1 MLFRIL
7 KLLGLDVPAQLEAVK
22 ASLELRVEQAVS
34 QGKRLAQKAAVIF
47 ALYAL
52 AGMTGVLAVGIGLI
66 GLYRW
71 ASQEWGADT
80 SLAIIGGVL
89 VLLTVVLAAVAAIKG
104 KSLASEGIGMQSDAP
119 KPTANLSALMDAP
132 AIDADAASAFGSGVG
147 LDFASSSAKSMVPST
162 SASTS
167 ASDLVQP
174 LAAFLKKIG
183 KYPGAGNPVVDD
195 LIENMGATARGTAE
209 EVIDRAAKMIRYG
222 DRGQVVFVMT
232 GAAFVGWLLTRP
244 RQ

>member
-7 KLLGLDVPAQLEAVK
+7 KLLGLDVPAQVEAAK
-22 ASLELRVEQAVS
+22 TSLELRVEHAVS

-89 VLLTVVLAAVAAIKG
+89 VLLTVVFVAVAAIKG
-104 KSLASEGIGMQSDAP
+104 KSLASEGIGMRSDAP
-119 KPTANLSALMDAP
+119 KPTANLSALMGAP
-132 AIDADAASAFGSGVG
+132 ATDEDAASAFGSGASM
-147 LDFASSSAKSMVPST
+147 DFAPSSAMSMVP
-162 SASTS
+162 STS

-222 DRGQVVFVMT
+222 DRGQVVIVMT
-232 GAAFVGWLLTRP
+232 GAAFVGWLLTRT

>member
-7 KLLGLDVPAQLEAVK
+7 KLLGLDVPAQVEAAK
-22 ASLELRVEQAVS
+22 TSLELRVEQAVS
-34 QGKRLAQKAAVIF
+34 QGKWLAQKAAVIF
-47 ALYAL
+47 ALYTL

-89 VLLTVVLAAVAAIKG
+89 VLLTVVFVAVAAIKG
-104 KSLASEGIGMQSDAP
+104 KSLASEGIGMRSDAP
-119 KPTANLSALMDAP
+119 KPTANLAALMGAP
-132 AIDADAASAFGSGVG
+132 ATDADAASAFGSGASM
-147 LDFASSSAKSMVPST
+147 DFAHSSAMSMVP
-162 SASTS
+162 STS

-222 DRGQVVFVMT
+222 DRGQVVIVMT
-232 GAAFVGWLLTRP
+232 GAAFVGWLLTRT